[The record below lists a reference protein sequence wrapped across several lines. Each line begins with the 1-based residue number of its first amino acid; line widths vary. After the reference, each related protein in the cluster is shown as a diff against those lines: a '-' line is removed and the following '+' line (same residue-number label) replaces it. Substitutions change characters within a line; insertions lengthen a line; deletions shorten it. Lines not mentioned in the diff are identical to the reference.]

1 MRWPAMAWFS
11 TRTYPRDGNLHA
23 ARADALVR
31 RWEERSR
38 ATERDRWRQLRM
50 YCIVAVQAGLA
61 AGLAWAVA
69 RRVGVSTNPVFAP
82 IAAVSTVAAAVGQ
95 RLRRTVELV
104 LGVAL
109 GIGVADVL
117 IRFTGRGTWQ
127 TGGIVTATILLAIA
141 VSGRGGLITQ
151 AGGTAVLVSTV
162 APTGARVEAPQIVN
176 AVIGGLTALT
186 VVILLLPLNPL
197 RTVERAAGPA
207 LATLSEELA
216 ATGRALRRREADVAQ
231 SALQRLRA
239 MDGQLQQLSEALQGA
254 SEVVHYSPQRRR
266 WRNTLRQYVDA
277 AEHLGRAIQASRG
290 IARRAQSAIE
300 DHERNL
306 DVLGGAVTT
315 LSAAVS
321 KLHTDFVNGRKPTIA
336 RRTTL
341 TAVSQAG
348 QAGRDGLDLSGAV
361 VMAHVATI
369 AGDLLRAT
377 TIPRADANR
386 LVRQAVKHEPV

>member
-1 MRWPAMAWFS
+1 
-11 TRTYPRDGNLHA
+11 
-23 ARADALVR
+23 
-31 RWEERSR
+31 
-38 ATERDRWRQLRM
+38 M

-61 AGLAWAVA
+61 AGAAWAVA

-95 RLRRTVELV
+95 RLRRTVELI

-117 IRFTGRGTWQ
+117 IQLMGRGTWQ

-162 APTGARVEAPQIVN
+162 APTGARVEAPQIIN

-207 LATLSEELA
+207 LAALSQELT
-216 ATGRALRRREADVAQ
+216 ATGNALRRRDADAVR
-231 SALQRLRA
+231 SALQGLRA

-254 SEVVHYSPQRRR
+254 GEVVQYSPQRRR
-266 WRNTLRQYVDA
+266 WRNTLRQYIDG
-277 AEHLGRAIQASRG
+277 AEYFTRAIQVSRG
-290 IARRAQSAIE
+290 LAHRAQTAID

-306 DVLGGAVTT
+306 DVLGGAVVT
-315 LSAAVS
+315 LGAAVS
-321 KLHTDFVNGRKPTIA
+321 KLHTDFVAGRKPTIA

-341 TAVSQAG
+341 IAVSKAG
-348 QAGRDGLDLSGAV
+348 QAGREGLDLSGAV

-386 LVRQAVKHEPV
+386 LVRHAVRHEPLQQD